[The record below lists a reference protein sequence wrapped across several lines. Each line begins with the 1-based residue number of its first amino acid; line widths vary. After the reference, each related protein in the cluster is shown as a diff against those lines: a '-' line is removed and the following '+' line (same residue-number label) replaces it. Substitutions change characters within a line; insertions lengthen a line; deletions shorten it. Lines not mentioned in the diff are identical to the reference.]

1 MIIEKSV
8 NNIDNIPF
16 NIKKKNVPQSTNKS
30 LPSLFNTQLYIGS
43 KGTGKS
49 YKLTQLLK
57 FYENSKIIDDDGI
70 EYEMRTILICPTA
83 SSGANEVYKVLS
95 SLDQEKDL
103 YLDYTDDI
111 LFEILEDIK
120 AKQKQYDAYLD
131 YKKVFDKFKRIRNID
146 KMETKELEILEE
158 HDFMTPD
165 ECFGNV
171 KPTVTWIIFDDLIG
185 MGAFNKK
192 AKSALSN
199 LTIKH
204 RHLKCNLIY
213 TTQSFKAI
221 PPIIRSNIDIYCL
234 FKSNSYSEIL
244 NKVYEDI
251 NGIITINDFIELY
264 EHATDEK
271 NDCLTIINNS
281 MDKSGAR
288 FYKNWNVELIVK

>member
-83 SSGANEVYKVLS
+83 TSGANEVYKVLS

-131 YKKVFDKFKRIRNID
+131 YKKVFDKFKRIRNVD
-146 KMETKELEILEE
+146 KMETKELEIMEE

-165 ECFGNV
+165 ECFGDV
-171 KPTVTWIIFDDLIG
+171 KPIVTWIIFDDLIG

-288 FYKNWNVELIVK
+288 FYKNWNVELFVK

>member
-83 SSGANEVYKVLS
+83 TSGANEVYKVLS

-131 YKKVFDKFKRIRNID
+131 YKKVFDKFKRIRNVD
-146 KMETKELEILEE
+146 KMETKELEIMEE

-165 ECFGNV
+165 ECFGDV
-171 KPTVTWIIFDDLIG
+171 KPIVTWIIFDDLIG

>member
-83 SSGANEVYKVLS
+83 TSGANEVYKVLS

>member
-83 SSGANEVYKVLS
+83 TSGANEVYKVLS

-131 YKKVFDKFKRIRNID
+131 YKKVFDKFKRIRNVD
-146 KMETKELEILEE
+146 KMETKELEIMEE

-165 ECFGNV
+165 ECFGDV

>member
-83 SSGANEVYKVLS
+83 TSGANEVYKVLS

-165 ECFGNV
+165 ECFGDV